1 MQVVSDKWL
10 QSEAVLPVSF
20 RHLILPERYP
30 PPTELLDLQVLA
42 SILHSGSANDILV
55 MRHQS
60 EHTLW
65 ICITKNSSY
74 SRPQRELECFA
85 T

>member
-42 SILHSGSANDILV
+42 SILHFGSADDILV
-55 MRHQS
+55 THDVSPQS
-60 EHTLW
+60 T
-65 ICITKNSSY
+65 Y
-74 SRPQRELECFA
+74 SVDVPY
-85 T
+85 